1 MYFTL
6 LKNFSKKN
14 IFNCQALGI
23 RRRRDS
29 PVAIEDPEDV
39 ERRAARLGGGDIG
52 LQPPHTPHVVHNKS
66 HNDHVRPVWSVEGHV
81 VFFCCCF
88 FSYLRRE
95 QQEIIAM

>member
-1 MYFTL
+1 
-6 LKNFSKKN
+6 
-14 IFNCQALGI
+14 
-23 RRRRDS
+23 
-29 PVAIEDPEDV
+29 VAIEDPEDV

-66 HNDHVRPVWSVEGHV
+66 HNDHVRPVWSVEGP
-81 VFFCCCF
+81 VFLFF